1 MTFWLG
7 FFLGNISGSFA
18 MFCIMLA
25 LAKYA
30 DKNEEEHD
38 G

>member
-7 FFLGNISGSFA
+7 FFLGAVCGSFA
-18 MFCIMLA
+18 MFCLMLA

-30 DKNEEEHD
+30 DHSEEQD